1 MTTLEKVQR
10 LNAIID
16 ELNAL
21 EAEKED
27 LPLFGATDEEMALDF
42 LRDSDAPTIPDPD
55 TLRNTCAQNLQWLTS
70 ADEKRSE
77 LFAEYQAL
85 TDAAPDYHDAT
96 NRYARSFR
104 ERL

>member
-42 LRDSDAPTIPDPD
+42 LRDCDVPTIPDFD
-55 TLRNTCAQNLQWLTS
+55 TIRKTCAQNLQWLTS
-70 ADEKRSE
+70 ADEKHRE
-77 LFAEYQAL
+77 LCAEYQAL
-85 TDAAPDYHDAT
+85 TDASPYYHDAT
-96 NRYARSFR
+96 NRYSRSFR
-104 ERL
+104 EIL